1 MAKKTEEN
9 TSLMS
14 EKGIRD
20 YFNDGVPS
28 INSQIALIEQLLTF
42 QSSDHVVLL
51 MNWIEAFVKKDC
63 DVITTNQLWNIYK
76 KILDISQ
83 DLDRE
88 EDSNLNV
95 QIQLLRPK
103 LAYIAAR
110 QTKAKELVKFFNEIL
125 KKLGE
130 QKENQ
135 VKRFENFKYFF
146 EAVVAYHKFYEFKK
160 EINK

>member
-20 YFNDGVPS
+20 YFNDGAPS
-28 INSQIALIEQLLTF
+28 INSQALLIEQLLNL
-42 QSSDHVVLL
+42 QNSSHVVLL
-51 MNWIEAFVKKDC
+51 MDWIETFVEEDC

>member
-146 EAVVAYHKFYEFKK
+146 EAVVAYHKFYDSKK